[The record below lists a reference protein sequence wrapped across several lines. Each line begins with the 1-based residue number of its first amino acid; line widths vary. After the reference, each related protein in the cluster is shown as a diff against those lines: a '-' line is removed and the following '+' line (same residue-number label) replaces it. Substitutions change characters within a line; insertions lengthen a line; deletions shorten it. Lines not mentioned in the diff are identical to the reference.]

1 VSSFNKIIIAIA
13 AVLIASIFAWPLI
26 EGGGAE
32 PENSHTL
39 LTETILGDGT
49 STVLPVPLSVELDPA
64 RVALGEKLF
73 ANSDLS
79 GNGFSCA
86 TCHPLE
92 RGGMDGLTVSRATD
106 SAFDEMNT
114 PTVFNSAFNAT
125 QLWNGGEASLE
136 SQLDSVITNPL
147 HMNSTWPK
155 IVSALNRDQSYVS
168 NFGDI
173 YDANPNKENIIDALV
188 TFERSLITP
197 NSDFDLYLRGNTDA
211 ITAEQK
217 IGFQLFQ
224 DYGCISCHQ
233 GINLGGNL
241 FARFGIFLAN
251 LSLKDNL
258 TDYDYG
264 RYSYTKKQQDMFL
277 FRVPSL
283 RNVAVT
289 APYFHDGSARTL
301 KDAIS
306 TMARLQLDIILPKKD
321 VDSIEAFLIGLTGEY
336 KGKKL

>member
-1 VSSFNKIIIAIA
+1 
-13 AVLIASIFAWPLI
+13 
-26 EGGGAE
+26 
-32 PENSHTL
+32 
-39 LTETILGDGT
+39 
-49 STVLPVPLSVELDPA
+49 
-64 RVALGEKLF
+64 
-73 ANSDLS
+73 
-79 GNGFSCA
+79 
-86 TCHPLE
+86 
-92 RGGMDGLTVSRATD
+92 
-106 SAFDEMNT
+106 
-114 PTVFNSAFNAT
+114 
-125 QLWNGGEASLE
+125 
-136 SQLDSVITNPL
+136 
-147 HMNSTWPK
+147 
-155 IVSALNRDQSYVS
+155 
-168 NFGDI
+168 
-173 YDANPNKENIIDALV
+173 V